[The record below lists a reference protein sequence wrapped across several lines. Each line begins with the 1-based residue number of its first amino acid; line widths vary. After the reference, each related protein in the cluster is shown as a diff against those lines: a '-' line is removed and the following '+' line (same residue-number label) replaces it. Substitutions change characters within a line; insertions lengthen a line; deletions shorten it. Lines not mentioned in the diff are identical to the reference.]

1 MRRRQLIMLLG
12 ATAAS
17 WPLATRAQAG
27 KMPKIGYLWHAG
39 SAKEEH
45 PYYEARCRSRPSRT
59 SEKYA
64 APLEAAAA
72 IGRQNLIVAQRVRA
86 MVKKDP
92 TLLRYGVLGSAAW
105 ALVCTPSTGA
115 SRRCEIDRSISGE
128 SPSNR
133 LNSSSDHLLRTCQ
146 RPLQRPWVESGCI
159 VTASAKNFDGRGEQF
174 TISPQQAQGLARA
187 RLSRGGSIADQAVT
201 PQDRLPRSTRA
212 QRRHY
217 ERSAGRRP

>member
-1 MRRRQLIMLLG
+1 MS
-12 ATAAS
+12 T
-17 WPLATRAQAG
+17 
-27 KMPKIGYLWHAG
+27 
-39 SAKEEH
+39 
-45 PYYEARCRSRPSRT
+45 RPSSSCPIVPGDRVTAGCKDAANRSNDPAET
-59 SEKYA
+59 ST
-64 APLEAAAA
+64 PA
-72 IGRQNLIVAQRVRA
+72 IGRQKLIVAQRVGA

-92 TLLRYGVLGSAAW
+92 TLLRYGVLASAAW

-115 SRRCEIDRSISGE
+115 SPRCGIDRSISGE

-174 TISPQQAQGLARA
+174 TISPQRSQGLARA